1 MTREE
6 FDRAAARE
14 SPVRLK
20 DRTRCNYVNEWYMPI
35 KRPDGSRAI
44 DTHTGEVHV
53 VDAELLDKLRE
64 RIRGTTVGEI
74 RNALANLEDDSPMV
88 MSNGDGRFHDIETK
102 SIGRVTIAVE
112 AYAEEEG
119 QEGTHGE
126 DDRATGPYD
135 PIEEVFAITPRRP
148 TLRTGHSG

>member
-20 DRTRCNYVNEWYMPI
+20 DRTRCNYVNEWYMPM

-53 VDAELLDKLRE
+53 VDAELVDKLRE
-64 RIRGTTVGEI
+64 RSRGTTVREI
-74 RNALANLEDDSPMV
+74 RNALANLEDEIRIV
-88 MSNGDGRFHDIETK
+88 MSNGKGRFHDIETK
-102 SIGRVTIAVE
+102 SIGRMTIAVE
-112 AYAEEEG
+112 AYADEDG
-119 QEGTHGE
+119 QVGTHGE
-126 DDRATGPYD
+126 DDLATGPYD
-135 PIEEVFAITPRRP
+135 PVEEVFTITPRRP
-148 TLRTGHSG
+148 TLGTGNWE